1 MFIKFY
7 DMKRTF
13 IILLFSLFTVFS
25 FAQQIDRHLVLV
37 EIATGTWCGYCPGAA
52 MGADD
57 LHENGD
63 PVAIIENH
71 NGDPFANTY
80 SNARISYYNV
90 GGFPT
95 ANFDGSYDDVVGGSH
110 TQSMYSYYIPIVNNR
125 MAIQTSY
132 DISIDGYHDGEDY
145 YMTVSVTKVA
155 DDNSSNLSVRLALTE
170 SDISYNWQ
178 GQTELNFVNRLMVP
192 DATGTSVTFSSVG
205 ETIDVPLNFTFDNS
219 WDLNNCTLVAFIQN
233 DASKENMNAITMEL
247 PDVPLGVPTANF
259 EGTPTSGYVPLTV
272 QFTDLSSGQINTWSW
287 DFGDGETSTEQN
299 PEHIY
304 NATGT
309 YTVSLTVTG
318 AAGSDTQTITDYIEV
333 IPIPPPP
340 VADFTADVTE
350 GPAPLNVHFTDQSTG
365 EFDDWDWDF
374 DGGWSGQQNPTYM
387 FMNPGVY
394 TITLTVTG
402 PGGSD
407 TEVKTD
413 YITVTEPVPEPD
425 FEADQTYGP
434 VPLTVNFTDLTPNT
448 VDTWLWDF
456 GDGATSTEQNPQ
468 HVYNDEDYFTVSLTV
483 TGPGGTN
490 TITKVDYINTGNL
503 VSIDITAGSDTI
515 CLGDST
521 QLNTGAMGG
530 SGEYTYSWTSD
541 PEGFYSDEA
550 NPVVSPEV
558 TTTYFVEVSDGEQVI
573 TGEITISVN
582 PLPEI
587 TLGDWPEN
595 LCHSQEPPV
604 QLTATPDGG
613 VYSGEAVTVDGV
625 FSPEEAPLGWNVITY
640 TYTDENGC
648 ENSAADSIYVDD
660 CVGIFGTPAD
670 NGSVTVYPNP
680 NNGNFTI
687 SSGHIINKVVLR
699 NMTGKLIYTG
709 TFSEKEINL
718 QLPLDQG
725 VYLIQMFVDDNSDV
739 IVKQLIINKY

>member
-1 MFIKFY
+1 MKKIFI
-7 DMKRTF
+7 T
-13 IILLFSLFTVFS
+13 LLFSLFAVFS
-25 FAQQIDRHLVLV
+25 FAQQIDRHLVLI
-37 EIATGTWCGYCPGAA
+37 EIATGTWCYYCPGAA

-71 NGDPFANTY
+71 SSDAFANTY
-80 SNARISYYNV
+80 SNARNSYNGV
-90 GGFPT
+90 NGIPQ
-95 ANFDGSYDDVVGGSH
+95 ANFDGSYNSVVGGNH
-110 TQSMYSYYIPIVNNR
+110 TQSLYSTYLPIVNAR
-125 MAIQTSY
+125 MNVQTSY
-132 DISIDGYHDGEDY
+132 DIAIDGYHDGNDY

-155 DDNSSNLSVRLALTE
+155 DDNASNLKVQLALTE
-170 SDISYNWQ
+170 SDIQYNWQ

-192 DATGTSVTFSSVG
+192 GASGTSVSFSSVG
-205 ETIDVPLNFTFDNS
+205 ETIDVDLNFTFDNE
-219 WDLNNCTLVAFIQN
+219 WDLNNCDLVAFIQ
-233 DASKENMNAITMEL
+233 DDGTKENMNAITMAL
-247 PDVPLGVPTANF
+247 PDVPLGMPTADF

-272 QFTDLSSGQINTWSW
+272 QFTDLSSGQVDSWSW

-299 PEHIY
+299 PEHTY
-304 NATGT
+304 NAAGT

-318 AAGSDTQTITDYIEV
+318 GAGSDTHTITDYIEV

-340 VADFTADVTE
+340 TADFTADVTE
-350 GPAPLNVHFTDQSTG
+350 GPAPLNVHFTDLSEG
-365 EFDDWDWDF
+365 VIDDWSWDF

-402 PGGSD
+402 PGGSG

-448 VDTWLWDF
+448 VDSWLWDF
-456 GDGATSTEQNPQ
+456 GDGETSTEQNPQ
-468 HVYNDEDYFTVSLTV
+468 HIYTEEDYFTVSLTV

-503 VSIDITAGSDTI
+503 LGLDVTADPDTI
-515 CLGDST
+515 CLGATT
-521 QLNTGAMGG
+521 QLDAGATGG
-530 SGEYTYSWTSD
+530 SGDYTYSWTSD
-541 PEGFYSDEA
+541 PEGFTSDEE
-550 NPVVSPEV
+550 NPEVSPEV
-558 TTTYFVEVSDGEQVI
+558 TTIYFVEVNDGEQI
-573 TGEITISVN
+573 ASGEITVFVN

-587 TLGDWPEN
+587 TLGDWPED

-604 QLTATPDGG
+604 QLTATPEGG
-613 VYSGEAVTVDGV
+613 TYSGNAVTEDGI

-648 ENSAADSIYVDD
+648 ENSAVDSVYVDD
-660 CVGIFGTPAD
+660 CVGIVDVSIDGA
-670 NGSVTVYPNP
+670 SVTVYPNP
-680 NNGNFTI
+680 NNGTFKI
-687 SSGHIINKVVLR
+687 SSDQTINKVVIR
-699 NMTGKLIYTG
+699 SMTGKMIYTG
-709 TFSEKEINL
+709 TFSGKEINMARSL
-718 QLPLDQG
+718 VQG
-725 VYLIQMFVDDNSDV
+725 VYLIQIFVQDNQNSFR
-739 IVKQLIINKY
+739 IITKQMVVN